1 MNRIETAILSNLL
14 SNEKFCRIA
23 GPFLQPAYFQDR
35 AEAVL
40 LEESLKFFN
49 RHNHPATAS
58 VVEIEMQNRKDLSDN
73 ELEAAVKLLQ
83 DLPKEPVNYDWL
95 VEHTEEFCKRRSLYL
110 AILDSIKIIEKSDK
124 SVAGLTEDA
133 IPKLLQDALA
143 VSFNAEVG
151 HNYLTDAAERF
162 DFYTRKEDKIPF
174 DLAELNTATKGGMSR
189 KALYCVAAQSGGGK
203 SIFMTHTAAST
214 LRLGKNVLYIT
225 MEMSEQKIAERIDA
239 NLMKMTVDSLKEM
252 SKEDFI
258 GKVDRI
264 ARKTQGKLYIKEYP
278 TGSAHSGH
286 FRGLLEELK
295 TKQNFQP
302 DLVIIDYL
310 GICASAR
317 VRMGGSVNTYSY
329 LKAVAEEIRGLAV
342 EYDIAILTG
351 AQLNRSGFSNSDV
364 DMSNT
369 ADSMGL
375 VMTLDC
381 MFALISTDELA
392 EMDQVLIKV
401 IKNRFGDL
409 PKFVV
414 GLKKDRMTFFD
425 LEESAQRG
433 IVQTDA
439 PQNKF
444 VPKRK
449 AEPDVPLFD
458 KTRSGRAVAAEGFKF

>member
-1 MNRIETAILSNLL
+1 MWEHKEVCISEIQSLLNSNIVEID
-14 SNEKFCRIA
+14 SPD
-23 GPFLQPAYFQDR
+23 GWVQVVDFQDNGEYEEYQVTVGENILR
-35 AEAVL
+35 VNAIHR
-40 LEESLKFFN
+40 LETDSGWK
-49 RHNHPATAS
+49 TAADC
-58 VVEIEMQNRKDLSDN
+58 VGKD
-73 ELEAAVKLLQ
+73 VM
-83 DLPKEPVNYDWL
+83 
-95 VEHTEEFCKRRSLYL
+95 F
-110 AILDSIKIIEKSDK
+110 
-124 SVAGLTEDA
+124 LTTSGF
-133 IPKLLQDALA
+133 
-143 VSFNAEVG
+143 VSGTVIRTGE
-151 HNYLTDAAERF
+151 
-162 DFYTRKEDKIPF
+162 KIPVVDITVDHENHRYF
-174 DLAELNTATKGGMSR
+174 SENISSHN
-189 KALYCVAAQSGGGK
+189 CSGGGK

-214 LRLGKNVLYIT
+214 LRQGKNVLYIT

-239 NLMKMTVDSLKEM
+239 NLMKVTVDSLKDM
-252 SKEDFI
+252 TREDFV
-258 GKVDRI
+258 GRVDKI
-264 ARKTQGKLYIKEYP
+264 ARKTQGKLFIKEYP

-295 TKQNFQP
+295 TKQNFMP

-381 MFALISTDELA
+381 MFALISTDELS
-392 EMDQVLIKV
+392 EMDQALIKV

-414 GLKKDRMTFFD
+414 GLNKSKMTFFN
-425 LEESAQRG
+425 LEETAQRG
-433 IVQTDA
+433 IVQTD
-439 PQNKF
+439 PQVNKF

-449 AEPDVPLFD
+449 AEPDVPAFD

>member
-73 ELEAAVKLLQ
+73 ELDVAVKLLQ

-162 DFYTRKEDKIPF
+162 DFYARKEDKIPF
-174 DLAELNTATKGGMSR
+174 DLAELNAATKGGMSR
-189 KALYCVAAQSGGGK
+189 KSLTAVAASSGGGK

-239 NLMKMTVDSLKEM
+239 NLMKTTVDSLKEM
-252 SKEDFI
+252 SKDDFI

-310 GICASAR
+310 GICSSAR

-342 EYDIAILTG
+342 EYDVAILTG

-433 IVQTDA
+433 IVQTD
-439 PQNKF
+439 PQVNKF
-444 VPKRK
+444 APKRK

>member
-1 MNRIETAILSNLL
+1 MNRIETSILASLL
-14 SNEKFCRIA
+14 TSEKFCRIA
-23 GPFLQPAYFQDR
+23 GPFLQPVYFQDR
-35 AEAVL
+35 VEAIL
-40 LEESLKFFN
+40 LEESLRFFN
-49 RHNHPATAS
+49 RHNHPATAA
-58 VVEIEMQNRKDLSDN
+58 VLEIELQNRRDISDT
-73 ELEAAVKLLQ
+73 ELETAVEVIKA
-83 DLPKEPVNYDWL
+83 LPSEPVNYDWL
-95 VEHTEEFCKRRSLYL
+95 VEHTEAFCKRRSLYL
-110 AILDSIKIIEKSDK
+110 AILDSIKIIEKTDK

-133 IPKLLQDALA
+133 IPKMLQDALA
-143 VSFNAEVG
+143 VSFNADVG
-151 HNYLTDAAERF
+151 HNYLTDASERF

-174 DLAELNTATKGGMSR
+174 DLAEMNAATKGGMSR
-189 KALYCVAAQSGGGK
+189 KTLTCVAAQSGGGK

-214 LRLGKNVLYIT
+214 LRQGKNVLYIT

-239 NLMKMTVDSLKEM
+239 NLMKVTVDSLKDL
-252 SKEDFI
+252 SREDFV
-258 GKVDRI
+258 GRVDKI

-295 TKQNFQP
+295 TKQNFLP

-317 VRMGGSVNTYSY
+317 MRMGGSVNTYSY
-329 LKAVAEEIRGLAV
+329 LKSVAEEIRGLAV
-342 EYDIAILTG
+342 EYDVAILTG

-381 MFALISTDELA
+381 MFALIATDELA

-414 GLKKDRMTFFD
+414 GLNKSKMTFFD

-433 IVQTDA
+433 IVQTDQA
-439 PQNKF
+439 ANKF